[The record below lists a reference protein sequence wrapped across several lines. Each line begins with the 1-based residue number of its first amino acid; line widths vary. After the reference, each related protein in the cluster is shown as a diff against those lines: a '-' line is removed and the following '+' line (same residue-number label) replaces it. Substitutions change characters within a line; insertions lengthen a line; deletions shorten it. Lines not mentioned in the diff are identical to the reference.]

1 MCQHIEKNGM
11 PCMGLIKKTIVEQQ
25 KSQTLAYVALGVSI
39 IALFCVFSLMGG
51 LKNAA
56 R

>member
-1 MCQHIEKNGM
+1 MREEKGT
-11 PCMGLIKKTIVEQQ
+11 PCMGLIKKAVVEQQ

-39 IALFCVFSLMGG
+39 VALFCVFSIMGG